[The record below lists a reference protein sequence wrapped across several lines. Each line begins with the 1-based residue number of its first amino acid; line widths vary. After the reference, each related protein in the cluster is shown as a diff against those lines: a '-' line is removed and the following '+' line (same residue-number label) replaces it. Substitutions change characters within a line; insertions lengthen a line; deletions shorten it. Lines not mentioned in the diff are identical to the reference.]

1 MFPGALAATRNRPP
15 WALPLGDPDKGE
27 YLMLPST
34 IICPGFKHKN
44 KDFTDVVLQF
54 GFSFCF
60 L

>member
-1 MFPGALAATRNRPP
+1 MGLATGGPRQRGIFNVTI
-15 WALPLGDPDKGE
+15 D
-27 YLMLPST
+27 YLLSVRDSNN
-34 IICPGFKHKN
+34 KN